1 MKTQNHTDKTDTQV
15 PPYVFWVLQ
24 RKKKRNF
31 QPQSVNDE
39 RRGGDLFIFQNK
51 TLSLKIFTKIQRAG
65 HDEMRRRKRK
75 KITTR
80 RRPSGG
86 DGYKHLLS
94 GLGYFPLGLLRG
106 YEQKTNSL
114 GRYLTNNRSNW
125 FVKI

>member
-1 MKTQNHTDKTDTQV
+1 MKTDDITEKTDTQV

-24 RKKKRNF
+24 RKKTLFF
-31 QPQSVNDE
+31 QPQSVNE
-39 RRGGDLFIFQNK
+39 EKRGGDLFIFKKK
-51 TLSLKIFTKIQRAG
+51 TFFLRSFTKIQRAG

-106 YEQKTNSL
+106 FEQKTNSL
-114 GRYLTNNRSNW
+114 EKTNVNRS
-125 FVKI
+125 VGC